1 MNGFPLACKG
11 TLAIEENTTK
21 INKPKKKANEP
32 NSGIPILQLS
42 PTVAGEI
49 N

>member
-1 MNGFPLACKG
+1 MNGLPFACNG
-11 TLAIEENTTK
+11 AFEIALNTTK
-21 INKPKKKANEP
+21 MNKPKKKANEP
-32 NSGIPILQLS
+32 SSGIPILQLS